1 MAEAELEVRIVP
13 GSGFR
18 SRLKIYHEG
27 IHIGDYE
34 ESEEQNIERKEGEIE
49 RSADFLLDT
58 YAKYGKFVV
67 RWNGSDKE
75 IRKYQEGTA
84 NPGRPV
90 VPLGVVIPRRYW
102 YWA

>member
-1 MAEAELEVRIVP
+1 MTQLDVQRKPATARLYHLE
-13 GSGFR
+13 
-18 SRLKIYHEG
+18 IYHEG
-27 IHIGDYE
+27 THIGDYE
-34 ESEEQNIERKEGEIE
+34 QSIEKNIERKEREIV

-58 YAKYGKFVV
+58 YAEYGKFVV
-67 RWNGSDKE
+67 RWNGRDKE

-102 YWA
+102 DWA